1 MAVQRIVSPI
11 DGSIVA
17 ERETV
22 SEAART
28 ATVERAAAAQRDWR
42 AVPLAER
49 AAMVEGAVAWCCG
62 HVDELAVELTVQM
75 GRPVA
80 HTPFEITRGFQER
93 ARHMA
98 GIAPD
103 ALADAAAPP
112 KDGFTRFIRREPV
125 GVVLVVAPWNY
136 PYLTSVNTI
145 VPALLAGNSV
155 VLKHATQTLLCAER
169 YADAFRAAGL
179 PDGVFQAIHA
189 THDDIARL
197 IDDPRVGFVAFT
209 GSVEAGHAIQRAA
222 RERFVGTGLELGGKD
237 PSYVRAD
244 CDLEFAIAENVDGA
258 FFNAGQSC
266 CGIERIYVAD
276 AVYDAF
282 VEGFVELTRGYVLGD
297 PRDDATTIGPMVN
310 PAAAEFVRGQIAD
323 AVAAGAR
330 VLVGEADFDASAPG
344 TPYLAPTVLVDVDH
358 SMKVMREESFG
369 PVIGIQRVCS
379 DDEAIAL
386 MNDSDYGLTAA
397 IWSSDSDTAL
407 ALGDRIETGT
417 VFLNRCDY
425 LDPALAWTGV
435 KDTGFGASLSPLGFL
450 SVTRPKSFHL
460 RHPPA

>member
-1 MAVQRIVSPI
+1 
-11 DGSIVA
+11 
-17 ERETV
+17 
-22 SEAART
+22 
-28 ATVERAAAAQRDWR
+28 
-42 AVPLAER
+42 
-49 AAMVEGAVAWCCG
+49 
-62 HVDELAVELTVQM
+62 
-75 GRPVA
+75 
-80 HTPFEITRGFQER
+80 
-93 ARHMA
+93 
-98 GIAPD
+98 
-103 ALADAAAPP
+103 
-112 KDGFTRFIRREPV
+112 
-125 GVVLVVAPWNY
+125 
-136 PYLTSVNTI
+136 
-145 VPALLAGNSV
+145 
-155 VLKHATQTLLCAER
+155 LKHATQTLLCAER

-189 THDDIARL
+189 THDDIAWL

-276 AVYDAF
+276 AVYDDF
-282 VEGFVELTRGYVLGD
+282 VEGFVELTRGYALGD

-310 PAAAEFVRGQIAD
+310 AAAAGFVRGQIAD
-323 AVAAGAR
+323 AVTAGAR
-330 VLVGEADFDASAPG
+330 VLVGEADFDASVPG

-358 SMKVMREESFG
+358 SMRVMREESFG
-369 PVIGIQRVCS
+369 PVIGIQRVRS

-397 IWSSDSDTAL
+397 IWSSDSDAAL

-435 KDTGFGASLSPLGFL
+435 KDTGFGTSLSPLGFL